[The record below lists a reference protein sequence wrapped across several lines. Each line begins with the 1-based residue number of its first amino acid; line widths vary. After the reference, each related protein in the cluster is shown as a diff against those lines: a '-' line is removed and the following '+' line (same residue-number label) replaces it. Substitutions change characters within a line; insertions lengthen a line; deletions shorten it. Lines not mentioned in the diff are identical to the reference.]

1 MSKGLPISG
10 ANLPVRRKFE
20 PVMKRAR
27 VGTPGFSA
35 DTMLRFAGE
44 LNSSIAGRMDRAQDV
59 YDGSALPLT
68 ERYAAS
74 KLKKLGS
81 AVRDLRWTGRTRRG
95 MRPLSASQNVA
106 IIGFSDPVAMNRIQI
121 NNRRVRQY
129 GVSPVN
135 RQHLYNVV
143 HQSLERPVAIETK
156 VG

>member
-1 MSKGLPISG
+1 M
-10 ANLPVRRKFE
+10 RKFQ

-44 LNSSIAGRMDRAQDV
+44 LNSSIAQRMDRAQDI
-59 YDGSALPLT
+59 YDNAALALTPDYAKSKMKKVGSAI
-68 ERYAAS
+68 
-74 KLKKLGS
+74 
-81 AVRDLRWTGRTRRG
+81 RDLRLTGRTRRG
-95 MRPLSASQNVA
+95 MRPLSAAQNVA

-143 HQSLERPVAIETK
+143 HQSLQRPVIVETK
-156 VG
+156 AG

>member
-1 MSKGLPISG
+1 M
-10 ANLPVRRKFE
+10 RKFQ
-20 PVMKRAR
+20 PVIKRAR

-44 LNSSIAGRMDRAQDV
+44 LNSSIAGRLDRAQDI
-59 YDGSALPLT
+59 YDGSALALT
-68 ERYAAS
+68 PKYAKS
-74 KLKKLGS
+74 KMKRLGS

-95 MRPLSASQNVA
+95 MRPLSASQNKA
-106 IIGFSDPVAMNRIQI
+106 IIGFSDPVAMNRVQL

-143 HQSLERPVAIETK
+143 HQSLERPVNIVAERA
-156 VG
+156 G

>member
-1 MSKGLPISG
+1 MALRSG
-10 ANLPVRRKFE
+10 TRKFQ

-35 DTMLRFAGE
+35 DSMLRFAGE
-44 LNSSIAGRMDRAQDV
+44 LNSSITQRLDRAQDIH
-59 YDGSALPLT
+59 DGSALALT
-68 ERYAAS
+68 ERYAKY

-81 AVRDLRWTGRTRRG
+81 AIRDLRMTGRTRRG
-95 MRPLSASQNVA
+95 MRPLSASQNKAV
-106 IIGFSDPVAMNRIQI
+106 IGFSDPVAMNRVQV

-135 RQHLYNVV
+135 REHLYNVV
-143 HQSLERPVAIETK
+143 HQSLERPVIITEER